1 MLVRAPD
8 LQWVAMESG
17 GELLPDARLPRPEIS
32 FTAASNGPD
41 SRRRQLADVW
51 PINRHRSPM
60 QPAPAHEKF
69 PPGLANA
76 YLFALFNALSFPM
89 MIGSPMVLYARSLGA
104 SATVLGIVV
113 GMMPLLVIF
122 QIPAAS
128 HIPRLG
134 YKRFVMA
141 GWGTRVAFIFCIS
154 LVPVLGV
161 FLPQTTQLALILSL
175 LFCFNL
181 SRGISSCAWLPW
193 IAGLVPQ
200 GIRGGYLSRDAACV
214 NVASLVAFLIA
225 ALCLGASPAPWQFS
239 ALFAFSAIAGAISL
253 LYLRRIPDVPI
264 PESVKSSR
272 EPVPYRE
279 ISRFPP
285 FRKLLRMNL
294 AWGTAYGGLAAF
306 TVAYLKGNTPIPE
319 SGILFIMSASYIG
332 GLSSLW
338 FLGSRLD
345 RLGSRPVLMFSL
357 GGWVVIITAWFLIA
371 AGVLP
376 PITALLVVI
385 QLAMGLANALV
396 NMANTRLAM
405 LIAPAMGRDH
415 FFAIFSVVAN
425 VTLGI
430 APVLWGFLID
440 AIGDRRTV
448 WHGLEWNRYS
458 VFFALVALT
467 FVAAFLLARRLE
479 EPKAGRLE
487 DVLREL
493 LIASPQRLVLRLVV
507 RLWPRGGGV

>member
-1 MLVRAPD
+1 M
-8 LQWVAMESG
+8 
-17 GELLPDARLPRPEIS
+17 
-32 FTAASNGPD
+32 AS
-41 SRRRQLADVW
+41 
-51 PINRHRSPM
+51 HRT
-60 QPAPAHEKF
+60 QDTF
-69 PPGLANA
+69 PPGLSNA

-89 MIGSPMVLYARSLGA
+89 MIGSPMVLYAQSLGA
-104 SATVLGIVV
+104 TATVLGIVV

-128 HIPRLG
+128 HIPRIG

-154 LVPVLGV
+154 VVPLTGV
-161 FLPQTTQLALILSL
+161 FLTPTTQLVLVLSL

-193 IAGLVPQ
+193 IAGLVPES
-200 GIRGGYLSRDAACV
+200 IRGGYLSRDAACV
-214 NVASLVAFLIA
+214 SVASLAAFLVA
-225 ALCLGASPAPWQFS
+225 ALCLGTSPAPWQFS
-239 ALFAFSAIAGAISL
+239 ALFAFSACAGAISL

-264 PESVKSSR
+264 PDAVKSSR

-279 ISRFPP
+279 IARFEP
-285 FRKLLRMNL
+285 FRKLLCMNL

-306 TVAYLKGNTPIPE
+306 TVAYLKSNTPIPE
-319 SGILFIMSASYIG
+319 SGILLVMSASYIG

-357 GGWVVIITAWFLIA
+357 AAWVIIIAAWFLIA
-371 AGVLP
+371 AGVFP
-376 PITALLVVI
+376 PATVLLVAI

-440 AIGDRRTV
+440 AIGDRHAT

-458 VFFALVALT
+458 IFFALVAAS
-467 FVAAFLLARRLE
+467 FVVALLLARRLE
-479 EPKAGRLE
+479 EPKAGRFE
-487 DVLREL
+487 DVLREV
-493 LIASPQRLVLRLVV
+493 LIASPQRLVLRLMV